1 MRYFF
6 GCILFGFILSLFSF
20 FPVFAAETENSGTT
34 REPIRFEI
42 SEADE
47 STLAGLTD
55 GDYGTF
61 FRFDEGEI
69 KLISERPAFS
79 LYIVWNE
86 PPKKYSVIAGEKKTN
101 IDDGFMH
108 KLIVLPE
115 GAEKVVIN
123 TGGGVICDLFLFDG
137 GDSLPEYVQD
147 WREPCGQAD
156 IMVFSAHAD
165 DELLMFGGTLPYY
178 AGELDLRVQVVYM
191 TTHWKEQP
199 RPHEALDGL
208 WAAGVENYPVFGIIP
223 DIPYQP
229 IFTLAEAAELY
240 DFEEV
245 SEWFTEQLRRFK
257 PSVLITHDLKGEYGH
272 AAHKLAA
279 KTASE
284 AAELSRDPSVY
295 PESAEKYGVWDVP
308 KTYLHFYGENTLE
321 MDWEIPLES
330 FGGITAREAAA
341 LCYEKHKS
349 QQIWG
354 YSVNYGDKWDCRQ
367 FGLYRSL
374 VGTDTKADFMENIL
388 PLSNRDTEEAEEN
401 AEGEPASTAPE
412 QEKNISEVTLEST
425 GENAL
430 TAPEQETLP
439 SDTPAEESGENDTD
453 KTPPIVSENAPKSAP
468 EKEKTIIVVVVI
480 LSLSIILIIIIKHRR

>member
-6 GCILFGFILSLFSF
+6 GCILLGFILKLFSLS
-20 FPVFAAETENSGTT
+20 PVFAADVAME
-34 REPIRFEI
+34 REPVKIEI
-42 SEADE
+42 SEVDE
-47 STLAGLTD
+47 SAFAGLTD
-55 GDYGTF
+55 RDYNTF
-61 FRFDEGEI
+61 FHFDKGEI
-69 KLISERPAFS
+69 NVIPERPAFV

-86 PPKKYSVIAGEKKTN
+86 PPNEYSVIADEKEAVIN
-101 IDDGFMH
+101 DGFLH
-108 KLIVLPE
+108 KLVVFSE
-115 GAEKVVIN
+115 RAEKVVIN
-123 TGGGVICDLFLFDG
+123 TGGGSICDIFLFDG
-137 GDSLPEYVQD
+137 KDNLPEYVQD
-147 WREPCGQAD
+147 WREPCEQAD
-156 IMVFSAHAD
+156 MMVFSAHAD

-178 AGELDLRVQVVYM
+178 AKELGLRVQVVYM
-191 TTHWKEQP
+191 TTHWQEQP

-208 WAAGVENYPVFGIIP
+208 WEAGVENYPVFGIIP

-229 IFTLAEAAELY
+229 IFTLAEAAKLY

-284 AAELSRDPSVY
+284 AVELSRDPSAY
-295 PESAEKYGVWDVP
+295 PDSAEKYGIWNVP
-308 KTYLHFYGENTLE
+308 KTYLHFYEENTVE

-330 FGGITAREAAA
+330 YGGITAKEAAA
-341 LCYEKHKS
+341 RCYKKHKS

-388 PLSNRDTEEAEEN
+388 PISDIPDSEETAEN
-401 AEGEPASTAPE
+401 TTVEPILTATKQEEKTLEIPADSMEIISEEKASSKTDSIVPK
-412 QEKNISEVTLEST
+412 QEKPTLET
-425 GENAL
+425 
-430 TAPEQETLP
+430 T
-439 SDTPAEESGENDTD
+439 AEESQENGEI
-453 KTPPIVSENAPKSAP
+453 KTPPTAP
-468 EKEKTIIVVVVI
+468 EKEKIIICAVI
-480 LSLSIILIIIIKHRR
+480 VLTAAIILVIIIKHRR